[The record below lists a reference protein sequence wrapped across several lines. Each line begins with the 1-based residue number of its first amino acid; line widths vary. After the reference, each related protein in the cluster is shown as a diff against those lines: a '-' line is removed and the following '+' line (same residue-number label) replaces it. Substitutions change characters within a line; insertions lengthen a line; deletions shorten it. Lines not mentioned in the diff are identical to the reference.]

1 MLLAQGRL
9 RRLSP
14 FFVPRILP
22 NMAAGA
28 VSIQH
33 GLQVRW
39 VCWGI
44 HLCEDSSKRL
54 QWASR
59 WWPALS
65 LDFCSTMGSHHLTWA
80 QLFTLQHAREIRHRE
95 LCNLLPRC
103 TTS

>member
-39 VCWGI
+39 VHWGI

-54 QWASR
+54 QWHQGGGQHCLLTSVKR
-59 WWPALS
+59 W
-65 LDFCSTMGSHHLTWA
+65 DLT
-80 QLFTLQHAREIRHRE
+80 I
-95 LCNLLPRC
+95 
-103 TTS
+103 